1 VTDVSEA
8 FDERRRALEEEY
20 FKRKD
25 RESLERLRAAAREAA
40 RERGEDVA
48 TMDCP
53 RCNGRLHEV
62 VFDDVRID
70 RCDKCEG
77 LWLDAGELQQIIK
90 QENTAGRWLKVFW
103 PGASGEQKQE

>member
-1 VTDVSEA
+1 MTDP

-25 RESLERLRAAAREAA
+25 RESLAKLRDALKEAA
-40 RERGEDVA
+40 RARGEDVP

-53 RCNGRLHEV
+53 RCDGRLHEM

-70 RCDKCEG
+70 RCDKCHG
-77 LWLDAGELQQIIK
+77 IWLDTGELEQIIG
-90 QENTAGRWLKVFW
+90 QENASGRWFRIFW
-103 PGASGEQKQE
+103 PGRTDARAQE

>member
-1 VTDVSEA
+1 MTDP

-25 RESLERLRAAAREAA
+25 RESLARLRESIREAA
-40 RERGEDVA
+40 KARGEDVA

-53 RCNGRLHEV
+53 RCGGRLHEM

-70 RCDKCEG
+70 RCDKCLG
-77 LWLDAGELQQIIK
+77 IWLDSGELEQIIK
-90 QENTAGRWLKVFW
+90 EENASGRWLKVFW
-103 PGASGEQKQE
+103 PGRTGEQSSE